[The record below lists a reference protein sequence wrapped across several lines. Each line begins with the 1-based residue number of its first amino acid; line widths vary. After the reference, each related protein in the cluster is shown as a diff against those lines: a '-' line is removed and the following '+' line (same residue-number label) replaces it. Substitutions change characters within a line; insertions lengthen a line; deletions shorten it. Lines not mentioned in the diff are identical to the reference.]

1 MIEFQGDWWF
11 IVACMRFRYSR
22 KFQKCVVCQ
31 LQNNKRFASVL
42 SFTDFFSYG
51 KTDTPTCELLTSI
64 CSHAPYNCML
74 QRALRS
80 SQKPASR
87 RLECTPSTALA
98 APERAVWCV
107 SGSWRAALILID
119 PHGWHRRSPPTNQNK
134 QTGEKHRNCQK
145 WHNEDNE
152 STSLTAEQANAVC
165 GHEAQWGV
173 EISSPDLCLKTKC
186 VSWSNPGPDHLKMM
200 LYEHLRFFGRLAV
213 IGL

>member
-1 MIEFQGDWWF
+1 MWYVNFKTTNGSLLYFHLLIFFLTEKLTPQHVNSLHPYAHMHP
-11 IVACMRFRYSR
+11 IT
-22 KFQKCVVCQ
+22 VCY
-31 LQNNKRFASVL
+31 REL
-42 SFTDFFSYG
+42 SD
-51 KTDTPTCELLTSI
+51 P
-64 CSHAPYNCML
+64 
-74 QRALRS
+74 

-173 EISSPDLCLKTKC
+173 EISSHDLCLKTKC